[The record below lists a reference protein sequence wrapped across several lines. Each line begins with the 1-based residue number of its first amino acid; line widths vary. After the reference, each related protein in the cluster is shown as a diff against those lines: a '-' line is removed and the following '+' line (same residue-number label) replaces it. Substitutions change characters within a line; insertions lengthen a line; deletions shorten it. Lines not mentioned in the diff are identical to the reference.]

1 LPVAACWSP
10 IAGGVLFSRS
20 RIPLAALWEDE
31 KMSEQDAPL
40 RVIVGGAGRMG
51 QQVLAGVAAQPDMRV
66 VGVLEKFGKAASVAL
81 PDGSAV
87 PVSAEP
93 EQLFAAVAADVLID
107 FSFHE
112 WTERIAPLA
121 VAAGVRPVIGTT
133 GLADAFVERLAAD
146 CAAKGLGGVV
156 TANFALGAVMLMHL
170 CRVAAPF
177 FDYAEVI
184 ELHHEGKVD
193 APSGTAL
200 ATVREMLAARGA
212 PFTHPETTKQTLP
225 GTRGG
230 LEGGITVHSVR
241 LQGLVAHQEVIFGA
255 LGQTLTLRHDTS
267 SRESFIPGV
276 LVAARAV
283 GGQSGLII
291 GLDALLG
298 LR

>member
-1 LPVAACWSP
+1 
-10 IAGGVLFSRS
+10 
-20 RIPLAALWEDE
+20 
-31 KMSEQDAPL
+31 MSEQSAPL
-40 RVIVGGAGRMG
+40 RVIVGGSGRMG
-51 QQVLAGVAAQPDMRV
+51 QQVVASVAAQPAMRL
-66 VGVLEKFGKAASVAL
+66 VGVLERFTQSDSIAL
-81 PDGSAV
+81 PDGSSV
-87 PVSAEP
+87 PVTAEP
-93 EQLFAAVAADVLID
+93 EQLLGAVAADVLID

-133 GLADAFVERLAAD
+133 GLTEPFVARLGEA
-146 CAAKGLGGVV
+146 CAARGLGGVV
-156 TANFALGAVMLMHL
+156 AANFALGAVLLMHL

-200 ATVREMLAARGA
+200 ATVREMLAARDA
-212 PFTHPETTKQTLP
+212 PFTHPETTKQVLP

-267 SRESFIPGV
+267 SRESFMPGV
-276 LVAARAV
+276 LLAARSV
-283 GGQSGLII
+283 MQQSGLVI